1 MDNQFNTLMRSYH
14 DNFLQYKLTG
24 DSKYQVAY
32 EAAQKGLDSIIV
44 SRNQAVEA
52 DAKNI
57 QNTLGA
63 DSENKMKD
71 IKSQSIHL
79 GHGLLEEH
87 DEEVAAKL
95 RNVSAPPVS
104 LTTQYII
111 LGVLV
116 ATIAG
121 LSFL

>member
-1 MDNQFNTLMRSYH
+1 MRSYH

-24 DSKYQVAY
+24 AQKYQVAY
-32 EAAQKGLDSIIV
+32 EAAQKGLDSIIL
-44 SRNQAVEA
+44 SRNQTVEA

-79 GHGLLEEH
+79 GHGLLEQH

-95 RNVSAPPVS
+95 RNVSAPSAPPVS